1 LQQVVHLHQQWPL
14 EVAQEVEQGELAAA
28 ASAAYRAEA
37 GQYLFPSPE
46 KAARHLYHHQER
58 PHALRLG
65 LIVRP
70 QLLFSSGA

>member
-37 GQYLFPSPE
+37 GQYLFP
-46 KAARHLYHHQER
+46 
-58 PHALRLG
+58 
-65 LIVRP
+65 VRRR
-70 QLLFSSGA
+70 QLDISTTIKIAPTHCG

>member
-14 EVAQEVEQGELAAA
+14 EVAQEVEQVELAAA
-28 ASAAYRAEA
+28 AYRAEE